1 MVLSSD
7 RPCDIIIMIN
17 VDHISIAVRLSM
29 LLMHIV
35 CASTLPLRKRRLSS
49 HWSKPASM
57 ARRRTVINSFNVI
70 TYRFYFLYLRFAIS
84 WLQNYD
90 MLLFREIKPCSTL
103 FQLWKKRSKMQIISC
118 IYYSISESGKTKC
131 ARFEKRNVQKS
142 GKTKR
147 AKKIA
152 HTTLQRNKKAVQNG
166 LLL

>member
-1 MVLSSD
+1 MAVVKVAAVKMVLSSD

-49 HWSKPASM
+49 HRSMPVRM

-70 TYRFYFLYLRFAIS
+70 TYRFYFLYLRFAIL

-90 MLLFREIKPCSTL
+90 MLLFREIKPCST
-103 FQLWKKRSKMQIISC
+103 F
-118 IYYSISESGKTKC
+118 GKNVVMC
-131 ARFEKRNVQKS
+131 RQSAVFLILLARERTILCVS
-142 GKTKR
+142 V
-147 AKKIA
+147 
-152 HTTLQRNKKAVQNG
+152 L
-166 LLL
+166 